1 MNLNVKLM
9 WIYCVQLLTSE
20 LLNITFIRY
29 DFVSMKKGKLHIFVS
44 IILQKIFYYIF
55 ADWII
60 VFT

>member
-29 DFVSMKKGKLHIFVS
+29 DFVSMKKGRLHTFVS
-44 IILQKIFYYIF
+44 IILHKKMYYIF
-55 ADWII
+55 AD
-60 VFT
+60 